1 MKGRIKHFVRE
12 QIKRFEKNSPNGEI
26 PPRPEHER
34 PASPDEAGE
43 IWRLENV
50 QRVIIFRRLRDPRR
64 RKGEREGESEDE
76 RKEREIGRDEGE
88 RRSRIGR

>member
-64 RKGEREGESEDE
+64 RKGERGRERGRKKRERDWERRR
-76 RKEREIGRDEGE
+76 RKEE
-88 RRSRIGR
+88 